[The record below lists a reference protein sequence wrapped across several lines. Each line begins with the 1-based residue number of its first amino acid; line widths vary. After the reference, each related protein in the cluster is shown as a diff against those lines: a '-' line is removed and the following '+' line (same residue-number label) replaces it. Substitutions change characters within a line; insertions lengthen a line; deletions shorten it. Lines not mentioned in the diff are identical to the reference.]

1 MQIHL
6 LSVNILTANRERKE
20 GMFQTII
27 GTISSFMYSKL
38 LVILL
43 IGAGVYFTVRTRFP
57 QVRLFKNACGSVMEK
72 PEDKKA
78 ISSFQALMVSTAS
91 RVGTG
96 NIVGVS
102 SAICIGGF
110 GSVFWMWVIA
120 IIGSASA
127 LIESTLAQIYKKKG
141 EDGSCYGGPA
151 YYIEA
156 ALHCRPLAIVFCV
169 AMILTY
175 AFGFNMLASYNLQS
189 TFSVFSFYEAKI
201 SPWIIGGI
209 LAVLTGWCLLGG
221 GSRIV
226 KVTSMVVPVMG
237 IAYIGISLLVVIIN
251 IQNVPAMFVRI
262 FEEAFDFKAIFGAF
276 SGSAMMQGIRRGLY
290 SNEAGI
296 GSAPNASASANVSHP
311 VKQGLIQ
318 ALSVFTDTIVI
329 CSCTAFIILLSDLPL
344 DGTLKGIQLT
354 QAAVGHEIGPF
365 GAQFIAFCILLF
377 AFSSI
382 VGNYSYCETNLFFI
396 SRHPAGLQIYRIA
409 VGGMVF
415 FGSVAGLDI
424 VWNLA
429 DLFMALMTLINLI
442 ALIFLGHLALKAL
455 KNYNDQKRRGIK
467 SPVFKASDIPEIE
480 DQLSEW
486 K

>member
-1 MQIHL
+1 
-6 LSVNILTANRERKE
+6 
-20 GMFQTII
+20 MFQTII
-27 GTISSFMYSKL
+27 GAVSSFMYSKL
-38 LVILL
+38 LVIIL
-43 IGAGVYFTVRTRFP
+43 IGAGLYFTIRTRFP
-57 QVRLFKNACGSVMEK
+57 QVRLFERACESVMEK
-72 PEDKKA
+72 PDDKEA

-141 EDGSCYGGPA
+141 EDGKCYGGPA

-156 ALHCRPLAIVFCV
+156 ALHCRPLAIVFCI

-189 TFSVFSFYEAKI
+189 TFSGFSFYDPKV

-226 KVTSMVVPVMG
+226 KVTSTLVPVMG
-237 IAYIGISLLVVIIN
+237 LAYIGMALIVVIIN
-251 IQNVPAMFVRI
+251 IRNVPEMFLRI

-276 SGSAMMQGIRRGLY
+276 AGSAMMQGIRRGLY

-311 VKQGLIQ
+311 VKQGLVQ
-318 ALSVFTDTIVI
+318 MLSVFIDTLLL
-329 CSCTAFIILLSDLPL
+329 CTATAMMCMSSGIDPTRGDAGGTVGSGISSGIPGSIWSGIYNGGYGIFAFTTLLGNCFYCDNLLTYIHKKEPGKKFMRGFRLVSAFVVFLGAGMEMSLLWDLSDVLM
-344 DGTLKGIQLT
+344 G
-354 QAAVGHEIGPF
+354 V
-365 GAQFIAFCILLF
+365 
-377 AFSSI
+377 
-382 VGNYSYCETNLFFI
+382 
-396 SRHPAGLQIYRIA
+396 
-409 VGGMVF
+409 
-415 FGSVAGLDI
+415 
-424 VWNLA
+424 
-429 DLFMALMTLINLI
+429 MALINIPVILILSGTAFKAI
-442 ALIFLGHLALKAL
+442 RDYEDQLK
-455 KNYNDQKRRGIK
+455 RGVN
-467 SPVFKASDIPEIE
+467 PVFKSADIELE
-480 DQLSEW
+480 QKTDFW
-486 K
+486 N

>member
-1 MQIHL
+1 
-6 LSVNILTANRERKE
+6 
-20 GMFQTII
+20 
-27 GTISSFMYSKL
+27 MYSKL
-38 LVILL
+38 LVIIL

-57 QVRLFKNACGSVMEK
+57 QVRLFKRACGSVMEK
-72 PEDKKA
+72 PEDKEA

-189 TFSVFSFYEAKI
+189 TFSVFSFYEAKM